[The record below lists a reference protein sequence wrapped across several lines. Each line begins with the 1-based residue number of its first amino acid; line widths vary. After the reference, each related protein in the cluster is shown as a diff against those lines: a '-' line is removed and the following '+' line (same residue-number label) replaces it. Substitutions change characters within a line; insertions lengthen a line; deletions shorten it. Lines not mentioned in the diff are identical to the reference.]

1 MRWRVKKG
9 NRCWCEKCRSCR
21 YGRYCEICG
30 QCLRLPPRSMKMR
43 RCAGCGRLEGW
54 TLSHYCCA
62 CGRKFPHKRKLVT
75 MREICWNV
83 AQLIQFKSNQ
93 HSETTYNQELEN
105 RVQGLRAAGATSD
118 QIKKFRDLAA
128 ELPITGGQFNRYH
141 GT

>member
-1 MRWRVKKG
+1 
-9 NRCWCEKCRSCR
+9 
-21 YGRYCEICG
+21 
-30 QCLRLPPRSMKMR
+30 
-43 RCAGCGRLEGW
+43 
-54 TLSHYCCA
+54 
-62 CGRKFPHKRKLVT
+62 